1 MVWPFS
7 RAAAGDSGSTGTAAR
22 PRAVAEIEVRE
33 AYNRVRRGARLVDVR
48 SVAEFRGSHPKGAVN
63 VPPRL
68 IKRDET
74 GLKRDD
80 ELLVICLSGHRS
92 SGAARRLRGLGFAN
106 VAHVR
111 GGLLAWK
118 KAGLPLAK

>member
-1 MVWPFS
+1 MRTRGALAEAP
-7 RAAAGDSGSTGTAAR
+7 
-22 PRAVAEIEVRE
+22 AVADIEVRE
-33 AYNRVRRGARLVDVR
+33 AYARARRGAKLVDVR
-48 SVAEFRGSHPKGAVN
+48 SAAEFRGSHPRGAAN
-63 VPPRL
+63 VPPGF

-74 GLKRDD
+74 GLNRDD

-92 SGAARRLRGLGFAN
+92 AGAARRLQSLGFTN